1 MKSKFPNSIFILVGY
16 GEELPELLQLRRHL
30 QLDDNVVF
38 VGPKTQVEVASLLNR
53 CTVFALPSLSEGF
66 PTSVLEAMSCRKP
79 VVVSSGIGLEEVVA
93 DAGLYAQPRNPRA
106 LAEAIVRVLSN
117 RKLAIDL
124 GRRGRDRILKHYSWT
139 QVVAA
144 IDLLFHKAV
153 EQRNVR

>member
-1 MKSKFPNSIFILVGY
+1 
-16 GEELPELLQLRRHL
+16 
-30 QLDDNVVF
+30 
-38 VGPKTQVEVASLLNR
+38 
-53 CTVFALPSLSEGF
+53 
-66 PTSVLEAMSCRKP
+66 MSCRKP

-93 DAGLYAQPRNPRA
+93 DAGLYAQPHNPRA
-106 LAEAIVRVLSN
+106 LAEAIVRVLSD

-124 GRRGRDRILKHYSWT
+124 GRRGRDRILKHYIWT